1 MQNFGFPSNSSLP
14 MQLYFDCPKC
24 LQSSRE
30 EVTSASREVRCNHC
44 SWVRPIDEQDMK
56 GAALANCVVCGCGDL
71 WRQKDFDQRLGVVIV
86 GLGIVMSTVA
96 IAYMMPGV
104 AMIILM
110 AFGLADWILYAILPD
125 RMVCYRCHARYRQVP
140 DLAAVEAFDLE
151 VNERYR
157 QEAIRLNRSADSAA
171 RE

>member
-1 MQNFGFPSNSSLP
+1 MLVS
-14 MQLYFDCPKC
+14 FDCPKC
-24 LQSSRE
+24 LQSSRG
-30 EVTSASREVRCNHC
+30 EVTSASRGVICTSC
-44 SWVRPIDEQDMK
+44 GWTRPIQEGDLK
-56 GAALANCVVCGCGDL
+56 GNSPTRCVVCGCGDL

-96 IAYMMPGV
+96 IAYMMPGL

-125 RMVCYRCHARYRQVP
+125 RMVCYRCHAKYRQVA
-140 DLAAVEAFDLE
+140 DLAEIAAFDLE

-157 QEAIRLNRSADSAA
+157 QEAIRLKQSVDSAGPNK
-171 RE
+171 